1 MGQWAIILLIRS
13 DQIFL
18 NFFFTFN
25 FASNFERM
33 KVFKFGGASVK
44 DPAAVRNVSGI
55 LSLYEGEKLVI
66 VVSAMGKTTNKLE
79 EVVKA
84 SQNRDRKMFM
94 ALVDDLYAFHMHIMG
109 ELFQEK
115 HYAVYNKVEEIFE
128 KLKERFSE
136 PFPDNFSFEY
146 DQIVSLGE
154 LLSSHIVAAFLFEQG
169 HSAAW
174 VDARKLIRTNHQYQ
188 EGNVDWKKTEELMNE
203 RLLPE
208 FQKVDIQVTQG
219 FIGHT
224 DEGFTTTLGGEG
236 SDYTAG
242 IFAYCTNAE
251 SVTIWKDVPGMLN
264 ADPKWF
270 DNTIKLDSISFK
282 EAIELSYYGA
292 SVIHPKTIKP
302 LQNKGIPLYVKS
314 FIDPHA
320 DGTAI
325 QSSMENDHLVPSFIF
340 KMDQVLFSFTTRDF
354 SFIVEENLS
363 DIFDRLANVNAK
375 INLMQNSAL
384 NFSILLDRSKVDPLK
399 IVELFNDTYEVR
411 YNEGLELVTI
421 RHYDQATIDRVTE
434 NKDILLQ
441 QKSRQTARLVMKDK
455 G

>member
-1 MGQWAIILLIRS
+1 
-13 DQIFL
+13 
-18 NFFFTFN
+18 
-25 FASNFERM
+25 M

-44 DPAAVRNVSGI
+44 NTEAVRNVSNI
-55 LSLYEGEKLVI
+55 LSLFGGQKLTVI
-66 VVSAMGKTTNKLE
+66 VSAMGKTTNKLE
-79 EVVKA
+79 LLVKA
-84 SQNRDRKMFM
+84 SFDRDRKIYM
-94 ALVDDLYAFHMHIMG
+94 ALLDDVYEFHMNILG
-109 ELFQEK
+109 ELFLEK
-115 HYAVYNKVEEIFE
+115 HFAIYNQVEDVFE
-128 KLKERFSE
+128 KLRERYNE
-136 PFPDNFSFEY
+136 ALPDSYSFEY

-154 LLSSHIVAAFLFEQG
+154 LLSSQIVAAFLLEQG
-169 HSAAW
+169 HSASWA
-174 VDARKLIRTNHQYQ
+174 DSRKLIRTNNNYQ
-188 EGNVDWKKTEELMNE
+188 EGEVDWKKTEELIAFN
-203 RLLPE
+203 
-208 FQKVDIQVTQG
+208 FISQFKQVDIQVTQG

-224 DEGFTTTLGGEG
+224 PEGFTTTLGREG

-242 IFAYCTNAE
+242 IYAYCTNAE

-314 FIDPHA
+314 FLNPQA
-320 DGTAI
+320 EGTVI
-325 QSSMENDHLVPSFIF
+325 QASSANDHLVPSFIF
-340 KMDQVLFSFTTRDF
+340 KMDQILFSFTTKDF

-363 DIFDRLANVNAK
+363 DIFNRLAKVNAK

-384 NFSILLDRSKVDPLK
+384 DFSILLDRNKVNPDQIL
-399 IVELFNDTYEVR
+399 EMFNDIYEVR

-421 RHYDQATIDRVTE
+421 RHYDDETLARVTE
-434 NKDILLQ
+434 NKDILLE
-441 QKSRQTARLVMKDK
+441 QKTRQTARLVMKEK

>member
-1 MGQWAIILLIRS
+1 
-13 DQIFL
+13 
-18 NFFFTFN
+18 
-25 FASNFERM
+25 
-33 KVFKFGGASVK
+33 
-44 DPAAVRNVSGI
+44 
-55 LSLYEGEKLVI
+55 
-66 VVSAMGKTTNKLE
+66 
-79 EVVKA
+79 
-84 SQNRDRKMFM
+84 M
-94 ALVDDLYAFHMHIMG
+94 ALVDDLYQFHMNILG
-109 ELFQEK
+109 ELFLEK
-115 HYAVYNKVEEIFE
+115 HFAVYNTIEDIFE
-128 KLKERFSE
+128 KLRDRYNE
-136 PFPDNFSFEY
+136 PFPDNYSFEY

-154 LLSSHIVAAFLFEQG
+154 LISSHIVAAFLFEQG
-169 HSAAW
+169 HSAAFA
-174 VDARKLIRTNHQYQ
+174 DARKLIRTDHTYQ
-188 EGNVDWKKTEELMNE
+188 EGNVDWKKTEELIQTRFMSNFE
-203 RLLPE
+203 
-208 FQKVDIQVTQG
+208 QVNIQVTQG

-224 DEGFTTTLGGEG
+224 PEGFTTTLGREG

-282 EAIELSYYGA
+282 EAIELAYYGA

-314 FIDPHA
+314 FLDPKA
-320 DGTAI
+320 DGTVI
-325 QSSMENDHLVPSFIF
+325 QASTANDHLIPSFIF
-340 KMDQVLFSFTTRDF
+340 KMDQVLFSFTTKDF

-363 DIFDRLANVNAK
+363 DIFNRLAKVNAK

-384 NFSILLDRSKVDPLK
+384 DFSILLDRSKVNPDQIIEMFK
-399 IVELFNDTYEVR
+399 DTYAVR

-421 RHYDQATIDRVTE
+421 RHYDQETLDRVTE

-441 QKSRQTARLVMKDK
+441 QKTRQTARLVMKDR